1 MPITIKAI
9 IITISTCFLIIGI
22 FSCIQENLKQL
33 LIHTLIGHC
42 AYILIIVYNIFI
54 YNPISHELINI
65 LFFYIFFI
73 TNVTIGFFYCTLSMK
88 RSGSTYQVKSIYDL
102 AQLWLINK
110 KTTFYFFMLLFG
122 LSGFPL
128 FPGFLCKWFFIEEFY
143 QFNKLL
149 GILSFFM
156 CLFSAYPYIRIMN
169 HMILN
174 KNLMLNKKGPRWY
187 FDTLLH
193 TPGRI
198 VLITTAFLS
207 IIITVKPSIIWYFI
221 KNLPLQLNIFYT

>member
-1 MPITIKAI
+1 MPITIKTI
-9 IITISTCFLIIGI
+9 IIILSSFFLIMGM

-33 LIHTLIGHC
+33 LIYTLIGHC
-42 AYILIIVYNIFI
+42 AYLIIIIYNIVI
-54 YNPISHELINI
+54 YNPVSHEQLNI
-65 LFFYIFFI
+65 LFFYLFFM

-128 FPGFLCKWFFIEEFY
+128 FPGFLCKWFFIEEIY

-149 GILSFFM
+149 GILSLFM
-156 CLFSAYPYIRIMN
+156 CLFSTYPYIRIMN
-169 HMILN
+169 HMVLN

-198 VLITTAFLS
+198 VLITTAFLA
-207 IIITVKPSIIWYFI
+207 IITTIKPSIIWYFI
-221 KNLPLQLNIFYT
+221 EHLPLYLKISYI